1 MILEILLPLFII
13 LYWFSEGVT
22 EGYTWANAKR
32 RKENKLIHPNNGKNG
47 IMDYHGWRI
56 FENLG
61 IWGTVITAYFMKPC
75 CDVPVKSFFLLGVG
89 AWLIGTFC
97 YEAALNHIYYGKIW
111 KPVDYKWH
119 IFGKDIPWFGGKK
132 SLILVGVGL
141 IIILLGIFWR

>member
-1 MILEILLPLFII
+1 MILEILLPLLII

-22 EGYTWANAKR
+22 EGYTWAKAKR

-75 CDVPVKSFFLLGVG
+75 CDVPVKSFFLFFCLAGFYQHKVG
-89 AWLIGTFC
+89 KPSSFQEIQPETFLLQKC
-97 YEAALNHIYYGKIW
+97 KERFFSQL
-111 KPVDYKWH
+111 
-119 IFGKDIPWFGGKK
+119 KK
-132 SLILVGVGL
+132 AVP
-141 IIILLGIFWR
+141 

>member
-1 MILEILLPLFII
+1 MILEILFCLLIV
-13 LYWFSEGVT
+13 LYWFTEGVT
-22 EGYTWANAKR
+22 EGYTWAKPKR
-32 RKENKLIHPNNGKNG
+32 RNENKLIHPNNKHNG

-61 IWGTVITAYFMKPC
+61 IWGTVITAYFMTPC
-75 CDVPVKSFFLLGVG
+75 CGVPMKSFFLLGIG

-97 YEAALNHIYYGKIW
+97 YEAALNYIYYGKIW
-111 KPVDYKWH
+111 KPVDYRWH

-141 IIILLGIFWR
+141 AIILLGIFWR